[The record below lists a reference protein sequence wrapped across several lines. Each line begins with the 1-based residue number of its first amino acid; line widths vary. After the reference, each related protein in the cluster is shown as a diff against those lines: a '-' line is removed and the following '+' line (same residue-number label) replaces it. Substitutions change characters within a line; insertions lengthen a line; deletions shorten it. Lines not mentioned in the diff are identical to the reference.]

1 MVNAPEHQMNPE
13 AQSNGSAKAA
23 AAPSG
28 TSADGSSSNATPASG
43 GGAAPSSVNSL
54 PPEALALA
62 AKLFDFARQGDLAS
76 LTPYL
81 SAGIPPNLTNSS
93 GDTLLMLASYYNH
106 APLVS
111 YLLSK
116 GADPNVLNDKGQCP
130 LAGAVFKGYE
140 EVVKVL
146 VQEGKADIRNGH
158 PNAVDTAAMFK
169 KWECAKLMGVEEEAR
184 SRSTQLNPV
193 GSRDAL

>member
-1 MVNAPEHQMNPE
+1 MVNAPESQTRPDVTATAT
-13 AQSNGSAKAA
+13 AQNGDGTAPAGPPA
-23 AAPSG
+23 NGDNATAPSAPP
-28 TSADGSSSNATPASG
+28 SAS
-43 GGAAPSSVNSL
+43 SL

-62 AKLFDFARQGDLAS
+62 AKLFDLARQGDLAT

-81 SAGIPPNLTNSS
+81 AAGIPANLTNSS

-111 YLLSK
+111 HLLSR
-116 GADPNVLNDKGQCP
+116 GADPNVLNDKGQSP

-146 VQEGKADIRNGH
+146 VEEGKADIRNGH

-169 KWECAKLMGVEEEAR
+169 KWECAKFMGVEEEAR
-184 SRSTQLNPV
+184 SRSTELNPV